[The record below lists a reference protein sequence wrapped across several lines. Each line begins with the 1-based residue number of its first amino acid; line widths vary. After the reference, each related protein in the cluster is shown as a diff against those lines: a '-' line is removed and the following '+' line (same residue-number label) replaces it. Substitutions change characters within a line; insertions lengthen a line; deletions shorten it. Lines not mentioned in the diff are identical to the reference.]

1 MNNMMDNMNQMVYAW
16 KQAKNEDGWA
26 RVSHVASLY
35 YRSVPVYY
43 NHMKT
48 MSHLWKKERRNGV
61 VCIQPIDEWKM
72 MCEES
77 SIENRSH
84 HEIVADTLMSS
95 VRLEVLVNRIKDDLT
110 FVHKLPVSKK
120 EMRGCVKDIH
130 RLIEK
135 SVSILK
141 EVKQ

>member
-1 MNNMMDNMNQMVYAW
+1 MNDIMNNMNQMVFAW
-16 KQAKNEDGWA
+16 GQAKNEDGWA

-43 NHMKT
+43 NHMRT

-61 VCIQPIDEWKM
+61 VSIQPIVGLKM

-84 HEIVADTLMSS
+84 HEIVTDTLMSC
-95 VRLEVLVNRIKDDLT
+95 VRLEILADRIKDDLT
-110 FVHKLPVSKK
+110 FVHKLPVSKQDMK
-120 EMRGCVKDIH
+120 GCVKDIY

-135 SVSILK
+135 SLSILK